1 MLSVILNH
9 CILLIITLRLN
20 LCWTDKLNYTFFFF
34 VFVKRMSDLLCRI
47 FSEFFMQ
54 FASIA
59 LSELLNR
66 FARETQREGAAM
78 PGRAP
83 NARRTAIFQR
93 NMLDN
98 AQPQTGPVLRE
109 IILIRPAI
117 KTRENLQLLLLLN
130 PAARIRNLNNRSF
143 LILRQI
149 HADNRFRARLR
160 IRNCIL
166 KQLVQSCR

>member
-1 MLSVILNH
+1 
-9 CILLIITLRLN
+9 
-20 LCWTDKLNYTFFFF
+20 
-34 VFVKRMSDLLCRI
+34 
-47 FSEFFMQ
+47 
-54 FASIA
+54 
-59 LSELLNR
+59 
-66 FARETQREGAAM
+66 M
-78 PGRAP
+78 PWRAP

-149 HADNRFRARLR
+149 HADNRLRARLR
-160 IRNCIL
+160 IRSRIL
-166 KQLVQSCR
+166 KQLIQSRG